1 MYKIGIFLP
10 RMIGS
15 NDHGSH
21 LDLKR
26 EGEEGRE
33 EEREGRRENFVILIF
48 ILFLGMIQFL

>member
-15 NDHGSH
+15 NDRGSH

-26 EGEEGRE
+26 EGEERRE